1 MKNILSFIWIVIL
14 AIVLTCTLSGCTE
27 QPQTTIIN
35 TNQFIQE
42 DYNYMCLDGKKTFT
56 QIIICYQAQDKAEKT
71 QNKITN
77 ELIKN

>member
-14 AIVLTCTLSGCTE
+14 AIILVCTLSGCTK
-27 QPQTTIIN
+27 QPQTTIN

-42 DYNYMCLDGKKTFT
+42 DYDYICLDGAKTFT